1 MLWRYYYRIIKAC
14 NEIFDTVGGDESV
27 PANEDNQ
34 NYYAQAKALRA
45 HSYFNLVNLYAKP
58 YDIDKN
64 AKAIPLYR
72 SQTTAETLG
81 LSTVEEVYERVIID
95 LKESI
100 NILEELESAGIGRP
114 NGTKDQIDQW
124 TAKGILA
131 YVYLTKGEYENAAA
145 LTSDI
150 INNSGYPLMSETE
163 IIESG
168 FRSINIGSWMWAFD
182 ITKDN
187 TGGLPTFW
195 GQVDYFTYSYCSA
208 GDYKMIDHN
217 LYNEIPE
224 TDTRKQWFHPSVL
237 ISWYKFYDAGR
248 KAMGDRT
255 WTNDIVYMLSLIH
268 I

>member
-1 MLWRYYYRIIKAC
+1 MCQMTAMIQIQKNAQPRVLRWP
-14 NEIFDTVGGDESV
+14 V
-27 PANEDNQ
+27 PAVQ
-34 NYYAQAKALRA
+34 R
-45 HSYFNLVNLYAKP
+45 FCC
-58 YDIDKN
+58 
-64 AKAIPLYR
+64 
-72 SQTTAETLG
+72 G
-81 LSTVEEVYERVIID
+81 L
-95 LKESI
+95 
-100 NILEELESAGIGRP
+100 
-114 NGTKDQIDQW
+114 QW
-124 TAKGILA
+124 CFQ
-131 YVYLTKGEYENAAA
+131 
-145 LTSDI
+145 
-150 INNSGYPLMSETE
+150 YP
-163 IIESG
+163 SG

-255 WTNDIVYMLSLIH
+255 WTNDIVYIYITAVFAVIEQSDPIACLP
-268 I
+268 